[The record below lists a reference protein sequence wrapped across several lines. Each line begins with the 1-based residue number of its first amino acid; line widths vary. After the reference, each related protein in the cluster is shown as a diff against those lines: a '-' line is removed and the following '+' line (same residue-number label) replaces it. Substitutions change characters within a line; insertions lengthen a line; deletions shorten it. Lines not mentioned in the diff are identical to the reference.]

1 MLHTEQYVHLH
12 SRQMPARVARHATSA
27 RPRTARTRAPEATRE
42 RLVTAAFEEI
52 HRHGYQGA
60 GLDTILARAGV
71 TKGALYHHFADKADL
86 AYAVIDEVIRGLTL
100 TRWTGPLASY
110 DGDPISGIELV
121 LDVVA
126 TEFCDER
133 FVDMVELGCPL
144 NNIAQEMSPLDERFR
159 RRVAVV
165 FETWIEAFAQALARG
180 RTDGTVRR
188 DVDARKVA
196 TFVVSAIEGS
206 FGLAK
211 SAKSAPLLRENFEVL
226 HDFLDTLRAAPSATR
241 PRATAKSKRAAR

>member
-1 MLHTEQYVHLH
+1 MP
-12 SRQMPARVARHATSA
+12 SRAARTSTAARA
-27 RPRTARTRAPEATRE
+27 RPGRTRAPEATRE
-42 RLVTAAFEEI
+42 RIVAAAFEQI

-60 GLDTILARAGV
+60 GLDTILATAGV

-86 AYAVIDEVIRGLTL
+86 AHAVIDEVIRGLTL
-100 TRWTGPLASY
+100 KRWTGPLASY
-110 DGDPISGIELV
+110 EGDPVSGIQLV
-121 LDVVA
+121 LDVAA

-133 FVDMVELGCPL
+133 FGDKVELGCPL

-165 FETWIEAFAQALARG
+165 FETWIESFAQALERG

-196 TFVVSAIEGS
+196 TFVVSSIEGS

-211 SAKSAPLLRENFEVL
+211 NAKSAPLLRENFEVL
-226 HDFLDTLRAAPSATR
+226 KEFLDTLRAP
-241 PRATAKSKRAAR
+241 RAARTARR

>member
-1 MLHTEQYVHLH
+1 MSPRAART
-12 SRQMPARVARHATSA
+12 STPARARAG
-27 RPRTARTRAPEATRE
+27 RTRAPEATRE
-42 RLVTAAFEEI
+42 RLVAAAFEQI

-60 GLDTILARAGV
+60 GLDDILATAGV

-86 AYAVIDEVIRGLTL
+86 AYAVIDEVIRALTL
-100 TRWTGPLASY
+100 KRWTGPLASY
-110 DGDPISGIELV
+110 DGDPISGIRLV

-126 TEFCDER
+126 AEFCDER
-133 FVDMVELGCPL
+133 FGDKVELGCPL

-165 FETWIEAFAQALARG
+165 FETWIEAFAQALERG

-196 TFVVSAIEGS
+196 TFIVSSIEGS

-211 SAKSAPLLRENFEVL
+211 NAKSAPLLRENFEVL
-226 HDFLDTLRAAPSATR
+226 TEFLETLRARCGADT
-241 PRATAKSKRAAR
+241 KR

>member
-1 MLHTEQYVHLH
+1 M
-12 SRQMPARVARHATSA
+12 SPRAA
-27 RPRTARTRAPEATRE
+27 RPSRTARPTPGRTRAPEATRE
-42 RLVTAAFEEI
+42 RLVTAAFGEI

-60 GLDTILARAGV
+60 GLETILAHAGV

-100 TRWTGPLASY
+100 TRWTGPLASFE
-110 DGDPISGIELV
+110 GDPVSALQRV

-133 FVDMVELGCPL
+133 LVDMVELGCPL

-165 FETWIEAFAQALARG
+165 FETWIEAFAQALERG
-180 RTDGTVRR
+180 RADGTVRR

-196 TFVVSAIEGS
+196 TFVVSSIEGS

-211 SAKSAPLLRENFEVL
+211 NAKSAPLLRENFEVL
-226 HDFLDTLRAAPSATR
+226 HDFLDTLRAQ
-241 PRATAKSKRAAR
+241 PRASRSRRIAKSKRAAR